1 MKALITGAS
10 TGLGRDFAIALS
22 SMGYDLILVARR
34 KKLLESLKAE
44 LKTNVEI
51 ISLDLGS
58 TFNCAKLYE
67 QVKEQD
73 IDIVINNAGFG
84 LGGEFVDT
92 DLEKELDMIDLN
104 IKAVHMLTKMFLRDF
119 VEKDKG
125 YILNVASS
133 AAFQPGPLMATY
145 YATKAYVYSMT
156 TAIYEEL
163 RRKKSKV
170 YVGSLCP
177 GPVKTDFFKTAKVE
191 FKMPTL
197 DSKFVVDYALKQ
209 MFKRKTVIIPGVN
222 MRMGYYLGKIA
233 PIKTKLKIVYNIKK

>member
-22 SMGYDLILVARR
+22 NMGYDLILVARR
-34 KKLLESLKAE
+34 KELLETLKEE

-51 ISLDLGS
+51 IPLDLGS

-67 QVKEQD
+67 KVKKQD
-73 IDIVINNAGFG
+73 IDILINNAGFG

-104 IKAVHMLTKMFLRDF
+104 LKAVHVLTKKFLKDF

-145 YATKAYVYSMT
+145 YGTKAYVYSMT

-170 YVGSLCP
+170 YIGSLCP
-177 GPVKTDFFKTAKVE
+177 GPVETDFFKTAKVE
-191 FKMPTL
+191 FKVPSL
-197 DSKFVVDYALKQ
+197 DSKFVVKYALKK
-209 MFKRKTVIIPGVN
+209 MFKRKTVIIPGVF
-222 MRMGYYLGKIA
+222 MKLSYYFGKLA
-233 PIKTKLKIVYNIKK
+233 PIKTKLKIIYNVKK